1 MPSLYTVF
9 ASMLVVFGEC
19 WINHCNTLVNV
30 LNRRCSLQ
38 HGADVNR
45 RNRDNLTPLDMV
57 KGHDS
62 DIADLLRGDDALLDA
77 SKKGDLD
84 RVKKLVTP
92 ENINCRDEHGRN
104 STPLHL
110 AGTYTC
116 ILHIHLQCTCIYCTH
131 ALYIVF
137 FWSQLDR
144 GVHGRNNIC
153 L

>member
-1 MPSLYTVF
+1 MHKHDCVQCTINLRSFHSVI
-9 ASMLVVFGEC
+9 EC
-19 WINHCNTLVNV
+19 I
-30 LNRRCSLQ
+30 LQ

-57 KGHDS
+57 KGNDG

-110 AGTYTC
+110 AGIIATTYYS
-116 ILHIHLQCTCIYCTH
+116 LL
-131 ALYIVF
+131 
-137 FWSQLDR
+137 
-144 GVHGRNNIC
+144 
-153 L
+153 

>member
-1 MPSLYTVF
+1 MYVNMIVCHQFGMVQP
-9 ASMLVVFGEC
+9 LVSYFVIEYQ
-19 WINHCNTLVNV
+19 
-30 LNRRCSLQ
+30 LQ

-110 AGTYTC
+110 AGNHC
-116 ILHIHLQCTCIYCTH
+116 
-131 ALYIVF
+131 
-137 FWSQLDR
+137 LDYNR
-144 GVHGRNNIC
+144 KSLI
-153 L
+153 

>member
-1 MPSLYTVF
+1 
-9 ASMLVVFGEC
+9 ML
-19 WINHCNTLVNV
+19 IIY
-30 LNRRCSLQ
+30 LQ

-110 AGTYTC
+110 AGTIIQAPITQYRVCKLVHLFRHTQKLFVFRQSPFTTGLHVHVPYGHPC
-116 ILHIHLQCTCIYCTH
+116 GAIPNAILCPII
-131 ALYIVF
+131 I
-137 FWSQLDR
+137 S
-144 GVHGRNNIC
+144 
-153 L
+153 